1 MIKSRD
7 AMCTDLC
14 RSDNRV
20 YACDDCPLRTVMTS
34 LGPGST
40 GAGGGGV
47 ENEDDRRS
55 GRSKSKREGAESTS
69 RPGSR
74 QRLGRKQPRQHIQG
88 EELSLQR
95 QLDELL
101 AESRAPGSTPAAAPA
116 LATTATTTTQFY
128 DPYLE
133 RSQVTDASMWN
144 NDEDSV
150 DLVEEGEDQQRDPGE
165 PETMEQDTVEPTLH
179 GNDDY

>member
-1 MIKSRD
+1 
-7 AMCTDLC
+7 
-14 RSDNRV
+14 
-20 YACDDCPLRTVMTS
+20 MTS

-40 GAGGGGV
+40 GAGGGV

-55 GRSKSKREGAESTS
+55 GRSKSKREGAESAEDATS
-69 RPGSR
+69 RRGSR

-150 DLVEEGEDQQRDPGE
+150 DLVEEGEELQRDPGE